1 MTLKQIFLNLQIQ
14 MIQKLSSNREIIF
27 HSTTKGDASEL
38 NWIDWLRN
46 YLPRRYEV
54 DKAFIID
61 SENNF
66 SEQIDLVIYDRQ
78 YSPFVLKQDGA
89 VYIPAE
95 SVYAIFEIKQTL
107 NKENLEYAIKKI
119 KSVRLLKR
127 TSAPIV
133 HAGGKIPTPKLPF
146 KIIGGILTL
155 SSDWK
160 TPIENI
166 FSESIM
172 NLDDDSQID
181 ICCILENTAFNI
193 EYINAIHNVE
203 SSSNGEVLIFF
214 FLKLLARLQQLG
226 TVPAMDINA
235 YASSIGSFNH
245 TNPAH

>member
-1 MTLKQIFLNLQIQ
+1 MNLNQIFLNLQNQ

-38 NWIDWLRN
+38 NWIEWLRT

-107 NKENLEYAIKKI
+107 NKENLEYAFKKI
-119 KSVRLLKR
+119 KSVRVLKR

-133 HAGGKIPTPKLPF
+133 HAGGKIPIPKLPF

-160 TPIENI
+160 TPFANI
-166 FSESIM
+166 FSQSLI

-193 EYINAIHNVE
+193 EYINATHNIE
-203 SSSNGEVLIFF
+203 SSSDREALIFF

-235 YASSIGSFNH
+235 YANSISSFNH